1 MCATAG
7 DIKTSISTMLASKQ
21 FTDAQLAEVLSEMAE
36 LKRIAVRA
44 SATGNATS
52 QEMQVLIQSSTSRL
66 SRQLEESEQK
76 EVLQNLYELR
86 ERLFGAQT
94 DFQFS
99 EMFKLSFKDADVKL
113 DDIQTGIQGVREDM
127 AEMRHLVQRELHET
141 RHLIQQGGSGAQTP
155 ARRPS
160 DSVRGVDKKSVSG
173 TFRYI
178 RKITSTEQGGEV
190 PIEKFQ
196 RAFEALF
203 LDGQQLSA
211 EQTDELRSRTNTDA
225 SRNGGV
231 SEEEYVCFFQA
242 WLASGTDRVR
252 EWVTASSPTPSNRK
266 AVSRRQSS
274 LSDTE
279 PEQWTNN
286 HVADFVR
293 EMGDAYAPCVRNPKR
308 SPLSF
313 PIAQ

>member
-66 SRQLEESEQK
+66 SRQLESEQK

-99 EMFKLSFKDADVKL
+99 EMFKLSFQDADVKL
-113 DDIQTGIQGVREDM
+113 DDIQTGVQGVREDM
-127 AEMRHLVQRELHET
+127 AEMRHLV

-178 RKITSTEQGGEV
+178 RKITSTEPGDEV

-203 LDGQQLSA
+203 LDGQKLSA
-211 EQTDELRSRTNTDA
+211 EQTDELRTNVEA

-274 LSDTE
+274 LPDTE
-279 PEQWTNN
+279 PEQWTKN
-286 HVADFVR
+286 HVADFVQ
-293 EMGDAYAPCVRNPKR
+293 EMGDAYAPCVRSPKR
-308 SPLSF
+308 FLLSS